1 MNIEICTPNSATTKE
16 KGDLLEKLCK
26 KMLEAQNYLVTEEVR
41 KTGSELD
48 LLCEHKVSGK
58 KIYVECKAYR
68 DKKIDAPII
77 RQLFGT
83 VVFENYSEGWLIG
96 TSEFSKDAK
105 GFCEELPSRPLG
117 DRIVV
122 YSSTDIIE
130 SLQASKIISSIPR
143 EHLEQHLDINSI
155 GEWFLLITTFGNFW
169 VSTILSAGIPTN
181 AVCYY
186 AKTGVLVED
195 QELLDN
201 IASTDSSLSKL
212 DFSKIINTKKEMK
225 PLFDSQIEV
234 VEVQRGEDWND
245 YRPARPQD
253 FVGRTKDIQEIFDF
267 FKKIRANE
275 INTRIF
281 AITGNSGL
289 GKSSLIITLSEKA
302 KNRHQKQKLFLYA
315 IDVRAAKSPEYIYSA
330 LLKTLQEA
338 QIKGF
343 GDPTIK
349 LQITNVNHPL
359 ESESI
364 AKYLNSLERSK
375 QLVVLVFD
383 QFEELFSKPE
393 LFELFNNATNI
404 LLDAASLK
412 TNLCIGFAWKTDST
426 THSEHPAYFF
436 WHRLSDYRIV
446 RKLNPFS
453 VRESNAVINKFEE
466 AIGEKVHSD
475 LRHNLIVSSQGYP
488 WLLKKL
494 CIHLHEKILSGQK
507 QEELLENKLDIS
519 SLSHDFLI
527 QYLICD

>member
-1 MNIEICTPNSATTKE
+1 MNIEICTPNSATPKD
-16 KGDLLEKLCK
+16 KGDLLEKLSK
-26 KMLEAQNYLVTEEVR
+26 NMLEAQNYFVQEEVR
-41 KTGSELD
+41 RIGSELD
-48 LLCEHKVSGK
+48 LLCEHKVSKK

-77 RQLFGT
+77 RQLLGT
-83 VVFENYSEGWLIG
+83 IVFEDYAEGWLIA

-105 GFCEELPSRPLG
+105 GLCEELPNRPNG
-117 DRIVV
+117 DRLVV
-122 YSSTDIIE
+122 YSALDIIQ
-130 SLQASKIISSIPR
+130 SLQASRIITSIPID
-143 EHLEQHLDINSI
+143 HLESHIDPNRI

-169 VSTILSAGIPTN
+169 ASTILSAGIPTN
-181 AVCYY
+181 VICYY
-186 AKTGVLVED
+186 AKDGVLVED

-201 IASTDSSLSKL
+201 IASTDNSLAKL
-212 DFSKIINTKKEMK
+212 DFSKIINTKKDIK
-225 PLFDSQIEV
+225 PPIDSQIEV

-253 FVGRTKDIQEIFDF
+253 FVGRTKDINEIFDF
-267 FKKIRANE
+267 FKKVRAKE

-330 LLKTLQEA
+330 LLKTLLEA
-338 QIKGF
+338 QKKGF
-343 GDPTIK
+343 GDSQIK

-359 ESESI
+359 ESDSI
-364 AKYLNSLERSK
+364 SQYLNSLEQTN
-375 QLVVLVFD
+375 QLIVLVFD

-412 TNLCIGFAWKTDST
+412 ANLCIGFAWKTDST

-446 RKLNPFS
+446 RRLNPFS
-453 VRESNAVINKFEE
+453 DRESHAVINKFEE
-466 AIGEKVHSD
+466 VIGEKVHSD
-475 LRHNLIVSSQGYP
+475 LRHNLIVSSEPYRVCRRVNILRDYP
-488 WLLKKL
+488 DD
-494 CIHLHEKILSGQK
+494 KIK
-507 QEELLENKLDIS
+507 I
-519 SLSHDFLI
+519 
-527 QYLICD
+527 YP

>member
-1 MNIEICTPNSATTKE
+1 MNIEICTPNSATTKD

-122 YSSTDIIE
+122 YSSTDIVE

-267 FKKIRANE
+267 FKKIRTNE

-383 QFEELFSKPE
+383 QFEELFSKP
-393 LFELFNNATNI
+393 
-404 LLDAASLK
+404 
-412 TNLCIGFAWKTDST
+412 
-426 THSEHPAYFF
+426 
-436 WHRLSDYRIV
+436 
-446 RKLNPFS
+446 
-453 VRESNAVINKFEE
+453 
-466 AIGEKVHSD
+466 
-475 LRHNLIVSSQGYP
+475 
-488 WLLKKL
+488 
-494 CIHLHEKILSGQK
+494 
-507 QEELLENKLDIS
+507 
-519 SLSHDFLI
+519 
-527 QYLICD
+527 